1 MDLFKWLNVFGMR
14 ASWFG
19 FGRFAALG
27 KHRTMTVRRVAE
39 TDPLARHTTELQS
52 SARMTEILCVR
63 CVATFAT
70 NSIDYIDYIA
80 LSNLAIP
87 TMSHR
92 LAKSS
97 ADLLLRD
104 CPGLIGIAGIAI
116 SKLGAGLEG
125 HWSCRKF
132 LGSGVEV
139 EYGGVHS
146 SRTSSDGNP
155 WESVHFTLEGT
166 WSLKHP

>member
-1 MDLFKWLNVFGMR
+1 MLNGFKWLNVFWMR

-70 NSIDYIDYIA
+70 NSIDYIDHI
-80 LSNLAIP
+80 LTI
-87 TMSHR
+87 
-92 LAKSS
+92 
-97 ADLLLRD
+97 
-104 CPGLIGIAGIAI
+104 
-116 SKLGAGLEG
+116 
-125 HWSCRKF
+125 
-132 LGSGVEV
+132 
-139 EYGGVHS
+139 
-146 SRTSSDGNP
+146 
-155 WESVHFTLEGT
+155 
-166 WSLKHP
+166 